1 MKQTFRARHCQQRT
15 DFAAAARL
23 SEDHYVAGIA
33 AEVRDVVMRPF
44 ERRDQIQ
51 IADVGRARIFR
62 AADFRQIQIAQNSK
76 AVIDRND
83 DDIAATAQVLAV
95 VGRQFLSRT
104 GLKTAA
110 VQPDHHR
117 AFLAIVNARRPDVR
131 AQTVLAWNPVV
142 PTEEPGL
149 FIVRP
154 TGAGYLR
161 TDLTVLHRAS
171 HARPGPGFGR
181 RHESRFAADWRGVRH
196 PFESENAV
204 ADVTADF
211 ARRGFN
217 DGIGFKLFG

>member
-1 MKQTFRARHCQQRT
+1 MKQTFRARHRQQRT

-23 SEDHYVAGIA
+23 SEDHYVAGVA
-33 AEVRDVVMRPF
+33 AEVCNVVMRPF

-62 AADFRQIQIAQNSK
+62 AADFGQIQIAQDSE
-76 AVIDRND
+76 AVVDRYD
-83 DDIAATAQVLAV
+83 DDIATTAQAFAV
-95 VGRQFLSRT
+95 VRRQFLSRT

-117 AFLAIVNARRPDVR
+117 AFLVIVNTGRPDIH
-131 AQTVLAWNPVV
+131 AQTIFAGNPVV

-161 TDLTVLHRAS
+161 ADLAVLHRAT
-171 HARPGPGFGR
+171 HARPGLGFGR
-181 RHESRFAADWRGVRH
+181 RHEARFAADWRGVRH

-204 ADVTADF
+204 ADVTSDF
-211 ARRGFN
+211 ARRGFD
-217 DGIGFKLFG
+217 DGFTAPC